1 MARDASS
8 TPSLAEIRIDRVMR
22 RRWSTVSMVGTD
34 ETSGATV
41 VLKELTRQQIRPLPP
56 ADPRRS
62 VWTRLILPSQI
73 ESSDGRVRILRPF
86 MDGESLGTIVERGTL
101 PLERILEIAL
111 DVLRALD
118 TLHTAGYVHGAVT
131 PSNVIVCPEG
141 RAWLTDP
148 MPTDPDS
155 VRVFAGGGLDLAIA
169 RYLSPEQTGVLEDP
183 VDARSDLYSLGA
195 CLWLCLTG
203 EPVHHAMDTG
213 ELLRAQVF
221 STRRSVRGAGV
232 AAPRVLDEIVGRL
245 LWKDPRD
252 RYATAAGVLQDL
264 LELERSVDAGDP
276 DPPFVIGFGDL
287 RSTLTEP
294 GLVGRAGELRRVD
307 ELLARSA
314 GGHGSLVQLIAESGD
329 GKTRILDEIAFSSA
343 QRGERVFRADAHELE
358 APRPLAML
366 ERLAGSILDAA
377 ADDSAFTDH
386 LLRTVSPW
394 SSELRTVLPSL
405 GRLFP
410 GDDGIE
416 RPVSEHRLQEAI
428 AELVDALGTPEHPAV
443 LLLDDCQWADELSI
457 GVVARWSS
465 RTRPRRYVTI
475 VAATREETDTDR
487 PAVGPGNGHAD
498 GENRG
503 GGRGDG
509 QGDAWTE
516 ATTIVL
522 GALSAEE
529 TKDLVSSMAGPIPED
544 AHRTIAR
551 LSRGRPFF
559 VTTLLRGMVESAALA
574 PGPRGWVMDPSA
586 LAAIAMSGPAATLVS
601 RRLRRLP
608 DETLGFLSAA
618 AVLGHH
624 ASVEESAA
632 LAEIDDEDADTIVE
646 EARRAGLIW
655 AGERRDD
662 LSFIHDKVREGALRR
677 LNETERRVL
686 HLRAA
691 TLIERTRPHDVFDL
705 AYHYDEAGAPQ
716 LALAAA
722 LEASGLA
729 RARQALGSAETMLR
743 IASRGVR
750 ESSIGTRRRVATD
763 LGAILMVRGAYDEA
777 ARWLEEARAL
787 APPGDLAAEIESTIG
802 ELAFKRGDV
811 RTAGASIERALRMI
825 GKRVPRRTILVVP
838 LLLRELVVQLLHTVL
853 PARLIGR
860 RPLEAAGSDLLAS
873 RFYGRLGYAWW
884 FERGKIATL
893 WTHLRSLNLAER
905 YGPTPELARA
915 YSEHAPA
922 MMLVPWHKRGIRFAQ
937 KSHSITVRLGDLHG
951 QGRALHFWG
960 AGLYAASAFEA
971 SLARMREAMDLLE
984 QAGDRWEVNNC
995 RLQMAMARYRL
1006 GDLAGAVEESKAA
1019 QRAGLEIGDAQAR
1032 GIGLEGWAKATDGAV
1047 PRELIR
1053 AELERS
1059 SEDVLTIA
1067 SVLQAEGMR
1076 LLGCGEASA
1085 AVEAFDESQRLF
1097 RQAGMKNAG
1106 VSPVRPWLVT
1116 ALRQAAGSTPAEERQ
1131 RRAALT
1137 RRARSVARQASRRA
1151 RFYRND
1157 LPHVL
1162 RERALLAAL
1171 RGRRHRAAALI
1182 AQSLDVATLQGAQAE
1197 VLRTRAA
1204 RGHIGANFGWTMETA
1219 DGAAATAELEIL
1231 TRAATLDRKVDPAAS

>member
-1 MARDASS
+1 MGRDASP
-8 TPSLAEIRIDRVMR
+8 TPSIDEVRIDRVIR
-22 RRWSTVSMVGTD
+22 RGWSTVSMVGTV
-34 ETSGATV
+34 ETTGATF

-56 ADPRRS
+56 ADRRRS

-86 MDGESLGTIVERGTL
+86 MEGESLGAIVERGTN
-101 PLERILEIAL
+101 PLGQVLEIAL

-131 PSNVIVCPEG
+131 PSNVIVSPEG
-141 RAWLTDP
+141 RAWLLDP
-148 MPTDPDS
+148 LPTDPNAA
-155 VRVFAGGGLDLAIA
+155 RVFTDGGLDVAAA
-169 RYLSPEQTGVLEDP
+169 RYLSPEQTGVLTDE
-183 VDARSDLYSLGA
+183 VDARSDLYSVGA
-195 CLWLCLTG
+195 CLWQSLTG
-203 EPVHHAMDTG
+203 QPLHAAVDTG

-232 AAPRVLDEIVGRL
+232 AVPRVLDEIVGRL
-245 LWKDPRD
+245 LRKDPRD

-264 LELERSVDAGDP
+264 LELERSIDAGDP
-276 DPPFVIGFGDL
+276 DPPLVIGFGDV
-287 RSTLTEP
+287 RSTLAEP
-294 GLVGRAGELRRVD
+294 GLVGRVEELRRID

-314 GGHGSLVQLIAESGD
+314 GGHGSLVRLIAESGD
-329 GKTRILDEIAFSSA
+329 GKTRILDEIAFSSM
-343 QRGERVFRADAHELE
+343 QRGERVFRAEAHELE

-366 ERLAGSILDAA
+366 ERLAGSILEAA
-377 ADDSAFTDH
+377 TADPAFADH
-386 LLRTVSPW
+386 LLRSVRPW

-405 GRLFP
+405 GTLLP
-410 GDDGIE
+410 GDTGGE
-416 RPVSEHRLQEAI
+416 RRVSEHRLHEAM
-428 AELVDALGTPEHPAV
+428 AELVDALGTAEHPAV
-443 LLLDDCQWADELSI
+443 VLLDDCQWADELSI

-465 RTRPRRYVTI
+465 TARPGRSVSI
-475 VAATREETDTDR
+475 VAAIREEADTGR
-487 PAVGPGNGHAD
+487 PAD
-498 GENRG
+498 GLG
-503 GGRGDG
+503 ST
-509 QGDAWTE
+509 Q

-529 TKDLVSSMAGPIPED
+529 TRDLVSSMAGPVPEQ
-544 AHRTIAR
+544 AHKSIAR

-559 VTTLLRGMVESAALA
+559 VTTVLRGMVESEALV
-574 PGPRGWVMDPSA
+574 PGPRGWGMDPSS
-586 LAAIAMSGPAATLVS
+586 LAALAMSGPAATLVS
-601 RRLRRLP
+601 RRLGRLP

-624 ASVEESAA
+624 TSVKESAA
-632 LAEIDDEDADTIVE
+632 LAEIDELDAQTIVE
-646 EARRAGLIW
+646 DARRAGLIW

-677 LNETERRVL
+677 LSDPERRAL

-705 AYHYDEAGAPQ
+705 AFHFDEADAPQ

-722 LEASGLA
+722 LEAAGIA
-729 RARQALGSAETMLR
+729 RSRQALGSAETMLR

-750 ESSIGTRRRVATD
+750 DTAIGTRRRVAAD
-763 LGAILMVRGAYDEA
+763 LGAILMVRGAYEEA
-777 ARWLEEARAL
+777 ARWLDEARAL

-811 RTAGASIERALRMI
+811 RTAGESIERALRMI
-825 GKRVPRRTILVVP
+825 GTRVPRRTIVLAP
-838 LLLRELVVQLLHTVL
+838 LLLKELIVQLLHTVL

-873 RFYGRLGYAWW
+873 RFHGRLGYAWW

-893 WTHLRSLNLAER
+893 WTHLRCLNLAER
-905 YGPTPELARA
+905 YPPTAELARA

-922 MMLVPWHKRGIRFAQ
+922 MMLVPLHRRGIRYAQ
-937 KSHSITVRLGDLHG
+937 RSHSITVRLGDLHG

-960 AGLYAASAFEA
+960 AGLYAGSEYEA
-971 SLARMREAMDLLE
+971 SLARMREAMDLLD

-1006 GDLAGAVEESKAA
+1006 GDLMGAVEESMAA
-1019 QRAGLEIGDAQAR
+1019 RRAGLEIGDAQAR
-1032 GIGLEGWAKATDGAV
+1032 GIGLEAWAKATDGAV
-1047 PRELIR
+1047 PPELIR

-1076 LLGCGEASA
+1076 LLGRGDAGA
-1085 AVEAFDESQRLF
+1085 AIDAFDESQRLF

-1106 VSPVRPWLVT
+1106 VSPVRPWLLT
-1116 ALRQAAGSTPAEERQ
+1116 ALRHAAESTPADER
-1131 RRAALT
+1131 RRRTTLR

-1171 RGRRHRAAALI
+1171 GGRRRRSAALV
-1182 AQSLDVATLQGAQAE
+1182 ARSYDVALQQGAKVE
-1197 VLRTRAA
+1197 VLRTRVA
-1204 RGHIGANFGWTMETA
+1204 RGRIGARFGWTMETA
-1219 DGAAATAELEIL
+1219 DGAAAATELESL
-1231 TRAATLDRKVDPAAS
+1231 TRAASLDREEPDDR